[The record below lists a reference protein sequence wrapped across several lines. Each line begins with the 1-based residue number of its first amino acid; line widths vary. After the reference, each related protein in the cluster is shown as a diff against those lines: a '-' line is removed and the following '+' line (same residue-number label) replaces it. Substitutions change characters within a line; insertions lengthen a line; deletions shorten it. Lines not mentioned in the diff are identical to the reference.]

1 MTNTLTHRRMIVFHG
16 GQRSKVEGQREK
28 NKHMKVAV
36 MLFAVAVTLL
46 ANNALV
52 GQVTVLISYHS
63 KTGNTAAMAE
73 AVAEGARV
81 VEGVTVIMKT
91 VDKTTTPDLLAA
103 DAIIV
108 GSPVYNANVSPE
120 VQQFI
125 SDWPFQG
132 QPLKDK
138 IGAAFVT
145 AGGISAG
152 EEITQMNIL
161 QSMLIFGMI
170 VVGGP
175 DWESPFGAS
184 AIVSEY
190 PFDNEEGVHSAFLD
204 KARGLGERVARLAV
218 MLK

>member
-1 MTNTLTHRRMIVFHG
+1 MIFTIAIAFLLSG
-16 GQRSKVEGQREK
+16 SLFGQPS
-28 NKHMKVAV
+28 
-36 MLFAVAVTLL
+36 L
-46 ANNALV
+46 
-52 GQVTVLISYHS
+52 LISYHS
-63 KTGNTAAMAE
+63 KTGNTALMAD
-73 AVAEGARV
+73 AVAKGARQI
-81 VEGVTVIMKT
+81 EGVTVILKT
-91 VDKTTTPDLLAA
+91 VDQTTASDLLNA

-108 GSPVYNANVSPE
+108 GSPVYNANVAPE

-125 SDWPFQG
+125 SGWPFEG

-175 DWESPFGAS
+175 DWKSPFGAS

-190 PFDNEEGVHSAFLD
+190 PFNDSDAIDPMFLL
-204 KARGLGERVARLAV
+204 KAEKLGERVARLII